1 MEGHLADADGARR
14 APDRG
19 GVVVFVFGRE
29 NGLFSFSDLLAGI
42 SPPPWVDTGL
52 TGPANVLYDGSDGTH
67 RLYVSGQALGRDPN
81 LLYRATLDSVRAGL
95 PQEQWEEL
103 RGDNVFPAF
112 EAGYADPATKRE
124 PFATLLIDPV
134 SSAGGGQTMY
144 TLGSGDTLWVSR
156 DGGHSWRRDDSAPGL
171 VSSVWLSRGRRRV
184 YATVDG
190 GPTVPPVLWKRL
202 TSSGV
207 FPGARIVRSDLR
219 VTCQGPPGFPGAI
232 TPGSTFPIGDT
243 VLSCSAT
250 DVFGNVTNRSFTVS
264 VRDTRPPTL
273 VVPPDITL
281 TTGCT
286 SSQNIGTATATDVA
300 SPPVTITSNRP
311 SIFKAGTTAVTWT
324 ARDARGNTATGT
336 QQVTVVLNTDS
347 SCCPTGTNI
356 IRGTAGNDTLNGTSG
371 RDCILG
377 LGGQDTINGNGGD
390 DLISGG
396 DGDDVING
404 GDGNDVV
411 FGNAGQDSLTGGLR
425 QRHPRRR
432 RRRRRL
438 PRRRRRRRLRGGLG
452 QDQLFGEN
460 NNDQL
465 FGDDGDDR
473 LDGGPGND
481 TLNGGAGNDTCAGG
495 TGTNTLTS
503 CP

>member
-1 MEGHLADADGARR
+1 VRTA
-14 APDRG
+14 
-19 GVVVFVFGRE
+19 
-29 NGLFSFSDLLAGI
+29 LFSFSDLLAGI
-42 SPPPWVDTGL
+42 SPPPSVDIGL
-52 TGPANVLYDGSDGTH
+52 TGTANVLYDGSDGTH

-81 LLYRATLDSVRAGL
+81 LLYRATIDSLRAGL
-95 PQEQWEEL
+95 PPEQWEEL
-103 RGDNVFPAF
+103 RGDNVFPTF
-112 EAGYADPATKRE
+112 EAQYPDPATKRE
-124 PFATLLIDPV
+124 PFATLSIDPV
-134 SSAGGGQTMY
+134 GGGQTMY

-156 DGGHSWRRDDSAPGL
+156 DGGHSWRRDDTAPGL
-171 VSSVWLSRGRRRV
+171 VSSAWLSPVDGAL
-184 YATVDG
+184 YATIDG
-190 GPTVPPVLWKRL
+190 GPTSPPVLWKRL
-202 TSSGV
+202 ASSGI
-207 FPGARIVRSDLR
+207 FPGARIVRGDLR

-250 DVFGNVTNRSFTVS
+250 DVFGNVTTRSFTVS
-264 VRDTRPPTL
+264 VRDTRPPAL
-273 VVPPDITL
+273 VVPSDITL

-286 SSQNIGTATATDVA
+286 SSQNIGTATATDAA

-311 SIFKAGTTAVTWT
+311 SIFKAGITVVTYT

-336 QQVTVVLNTDS
+336 QRVTVVLNTDS
-347 SCCPTGTNI
+347 SCCPAGTNI

-390 DLISGG
+390 DIISGG

-411 FGNAGQDSLTGGLR
+411 FGNAGQDTLTGGLGNDT
-425 QRHPRRR
+425 
-432 RRRRRL
+432 L
-438 PRRRRRRRLRGGLG
+438 DGGDGDDVCRGGDGNDILYGGPG

-460 NNDQL
+460 NDDQL

-481 TLNGGAGNDTCAGG
+481 TLNGGAGNDTCVGG
-495 TGTNTLTS
+495 TGTNTFAL
-503 CP
+503 CNP